1 MKTTIHLK
9 SDVLGRADART
20 ALRTQQPAQNMEDCL
35 EQKFALDESQDDNL
49 KEWISSL
56 PKVTAAAI
64 SDLENN
70 ISADDFREIEEDV
83 RKWTL
88 LQVPLPVSTSSD
100 YLARIVILTE

>member
-9 SDVLGRADART
+9 SDVLGRAEVRT
-20 ALRTQQPAQNMEDCL
+20 ALRAQQPAQYTEDYL
-35 EQKFALDESQDDNL
+35 EQKLALDESQDDNL

-64 SDLENN
+64 DDLENN

-83 RKWTL
+83 RK
-88 LQVPLPVSTSSD
+88 
-100 YLARIVILTE
+100 